1 MPLILGIGNPLRG
14 DDGFGPELVFR
25 IRGTSIHA
33 IDAGTTPENYL
44 GAVVR
49 MKPKLV
55 LVADAADM
63 GASPGEL
70 ALLGRDEIDQ
80 VGGFSTH
87 TMSPALFMRQLEDL
101 CGARILMLA
110 VQPASTAFG
119 QGLSREV
126 EGSLEVLLTVFE
138 EFLIDPVP

>member
-14 DDGFGPELVFR
+14 DDGFGPELILR
-25 IRGTSIHA
+25 IRGIPVHC

-44 GAVVR
+44 GPVAR

-63 GASPGEL
+63 GGNPGDA
-70 ALLGRDEIDQ
+70 ALLGRDEIEQ
-80 VGGFSTH
+80 IGGFSTH
-87 TMSPALFMRQLEDL
+87 TMSPALFMQQLEDL

-126 EGSLEVLLTVFE
+126 EACLQELVSVFE
-138 EFLIDPVP
+138 EALV